1 MSRQDL
7 ENRDLEKLAPP
18 DRLLFLLKTRG
29 PQTAADLG
37 KRLRITPE
45 AARQQLLRL
54 GDEGLVYTR
63 SEVRGVG
70 RPAQVYHLAPAAQRR
85 FPDAHAELTA
95 QLIGE
100 IRDVLGEDALEK
112 LIRVREIGTRKRYDA
127 LLSGEQSLARK
138 IAHLAEIRNKEGYMA
153 TWEKEEEADS
163 YLLVENHC
171 PICAAASACTGF
183 CRSEQAIFE
192 HVLGRDVRVER
203 VEHLL
208 AGARRCAYRI
218 TKKTTNRREKNG
230 FKTANGPNKPRITTN
245 GHE

>member
-1 MSRQDL
+1 MSSHDF
-7 ENRDLEKLAPP
+7 ENREVEKLAPA

-37 KRLRITPE
+37 TRLQITAE

-54 GDEGLVYTR
+54 SAEGMIHTK

-85 FPDAHAELTA
+85 FPDTHAKLTA

-100 IRDVLGEDALEK
+100 IREVLGEDAMEK
-112 LIRVREIGTRKRYDA
+112 LIQVRETGTRKRYDA

-138 IAHLAEIRNKEGYMA
+138 VARLAEIRNKEGYMA
-153 TWEKEEEADS
+153 NWEKEEGES

-171 PICAAASACTGF
+171 PICAAASACIGF
-183 CRSEQAIFE
+183 CRSETTIAWPS
-192 HVLGRDVRVER
+192 
-203 VEHLL
+203 LL
-208 AGARRCAYRI
+208 RRR
-218 TKKTTNRREKNG
+218 
-230 FKTANGPNKPRITTN
+230 
-245 GHE
+245 

>member
-1 MSRQDL
+1 MSRHDL
-7 ENRDLEKLAPP
+7 ENRDVEKLAPP

-37 KRLRITPE
+37 TRLQITPE

-54 GDEGLVYTR
+54 SDEGMVCAK

-70 RPAQVYHLAPAAQRR
+70 RPAQVYQLAPAAQRR
-85 FPDAHAELTA
+85 FPDMHAELAA

-100 IRDVLGEDALEK
+100 IREVLGEDALEK
-112 LIRVREIGTRKRYDA
+112 LIRVRETGTRKRYEA
-127 LLSGEQSLARK
+127 LLSGEQSLVRK
-138 IAHLAEIRNKEGYMA
+138 IARLAEIRNKEGYMA
-153 TWEKEEEADS
+153 TWEKEEGDS

-218 TKKTTNRREKNG
+218 TARHTKKK
-230 FKTANGPNKPRITTN
+230 
-245 GHE
+245 

>member
-1 MSRQDL
+1 MSSYDL
-7 ENRDLEKLAPP
+7 ENREIEKLDPS

-37 KRLRITPE
+37 TRLQITSE
-45 AARQQLLRL
+45 AVRQQLLRL
-54 GDEGLVYTR
+54 SAEGMVDTK

-70 RPAQVYHLAPAAQRR
+70 RPVQVYHLAPAAQRR
-85 FPDAHAELTA
+85 FPDTHAELTA

-100 IRDVLGEDALEK
+100 IREVLGEDAMEK
-112 LIRVREIGTRKRYDA
+112 LIEVREIGTSKRYDA
-127 LLSGEQSLARK
+127 LLSGEQGLPRK
-138 IAHLAEIRNKEGYMA
+138 IARLAEIRNQEGYMA
-153 TWEKEEEADS
+153 NWEREKDGS

-183 CRSEQAIFE
+183 CRSEKAIFE
-192 HVLGRDVRVER
+192 HVLGKNVRVER

-218 TKKTTNRREKNG
+218 SSRQSEAGRRS
-230 FKTANGPNKPRITTN
+230 
-245 GHE
+245 

>member
-1 MSRQDL
+1 MSSNDL
-7 ENRDLEKLAPP
+7 ENRELANLPAA

-37 KRLRITPE
+37 LRLQITPE

-54 GDEGLVYTR
+54 SEVGLVFAK

-85 FPDAHAELTA
+85 FPDRHAELTA

-100 IRDVLGEDALEK
+100 IREALGEDAMEK
-112 LIRVREIGTRKRYDA
+112 LIQLRETRTRKRYEA
-127 LLSGEQSLARK
+127 LISGEKSWARK
-138 IAHLAEIRNKEGYMA
+138 IARLAEIRNKEGYMA
-153 TWEKEEEADS
+153 TWEKEEGES

-171 PICAAASACTGF
+171 PICAAASACAGF
-183 CRSEQAIFE
+183 CRSEKAIFE
-192 HVLGRDVRVER
+192 HVLGRDVQVER

-218 TKKTTNRREKNG
+218 TARQPATIRQG
-230 FKTANGPNKPRITTN
+230 
-245 GHE
+245 

>member
-1 MSRQDL
+1 MSRQGL
-7 ENRDLEKLAPP
+7 ENRDLDKLAPP

-29 PQTAADLG
+29 PQTAAELG
-37 KRLRITPE
+37 TALEITPE

-54 GDEGLVYTR
+54 SDEGLVKPR

-70 RPAQVYHLAPAAQRR
+70 RPAQVYQLTPAAQKR
-85 FPDAHAELTA
+85 FPDAHAELTV

-100 IRDVLGEDALEK
+100 IRDVLGEDAMQK
-112 LIRVREIGTRKRYDA
+112 LLRAREVGTRKRYGA
-127 LLSGEQSLARK
+127 LLAGERSLATKVAR
-138 IAHLAEIRNKEGYMA
+138 LAEIRNKEGYMA
-153 TWEKEEEADS
+153 TWEREDEGDS

-192 HVLGRDVRVER
+192 HVLGRDIQVER
-203 VEHLL
+203 IEHLL

-218 TKKTTNRREKNG
+218 TARGTTN
-230 FKTANGPNKPRITTN
+230 KTRK
-245 GHE
+245 

>member
-1 MSRQDL
+1 MSSQDL
-7 ENRDLEKLAPP
+7 ENREVEKLAPA

-37 KRLRITPE
+37 TRLQITPE

-54 GDEGLVYTR
+54 SAEGMVYTK

-70 RPAQVYHLAPAAQRR
+70 RPAQVYYLAPAAQRR
-85 FPDAHAELTA
+85 FPDTHAELTA

-100 IRDVLGEDALEK
+100 IREVLGEDAMEK
-112 LIRVREIGTRKRYDA
+112 LIQVRETGTRKRYEA
-127 LLSGEQSLARK
+127 LISGELSLARK
-138 IAHLAEIRNKEGYMA
+138 IARLAEIRNKEGYMA
-153 TWEKEEEADS
+153 TWEKEEGES

-183 CRSEQAIFE
+183 CRSEKAIFE

-218 TKKTTNRREKNG
+218 RSRQPIFRRCGKL
-230 FKTANGPNKPRITTN
+230 
-245 GHE
+245 

>member
-1 MSRQDL
+1 MSSHDL
-7 ENRDLEKLAPP
+7 ENRDLEKLPP
-18 DRLLFLLKTRG
+18 ADRLLFLLKTRG

-37 KRLRITPE
+37 TRLQITPE

-54 GDEGLVYTR
+54 SAEGMVDTK

-85 FPDAHAELTA
+85 FPDTHAELTA

-100 IRDVLGEDALEK
+100 IREVLGEDAMEK
-112 LIRVREIGTRKRYDA
+112 LIQVRETGTRKRYDA
-127 LLSGEQSLARK
+127 LLSGEKSLARK
-138 IAHLAEIRNKEGYMA
+138 IARLAEIRNNEGYMA
-153 TWEKEEEADS
+153 NWEKEKGES

-171 PICAAASACTGF
+171 PICAAASACSGF
-183 CRSEQAIFE
+183 CRSEKAIFE
-192 HVLGRDVRVER
+192 HVLGNVRVER

-218 TKKTTNRREKNG
+218 SSRQPKAGKAGRRS
-230 FKTANGPNKPRITTN
+230 
-245 GHE
+245 

>member
-1 MSRQDL
+1 MSRQYL
-7 ENRDLEKLAPP
+7 ENSGLEKLAPP

-37 KRLRITPE
+37 TRLQITSE

-54 GDEGLVYTR
+54 SAEGMIYTK

-85 FPDAHAELTA
+85 FPDTHAELTA

-100 IRDVLGEDALEK
+100 IREVLGEDAMEK
-112 LIRVREIGTRKRYDA
+112 LIQVRETGTRKRYDA

-138 IAHLAEIRNKEGYMA
+138 IARLAEIRNKEGYMA
-153 TWEKEEEADS
+153 TWEKEGDN

-171 PICAAASACTGF
+171 PICAAASA
-183 CRSEQAIFE
+183 
-192 HVLGRDVRVER
+192 
-203 VEHLL
+203 
-208 AGARRCAYRI
+208 
-218 TKKTTNRREKNG
+218 
-230 FKTANGPNKPRITTN
+230 
-245 GHE
+245 

>member
-1 MSRQDL
+1 MSSHDL
-7 ENRDLEKLAPP
+7 ENREVEELAPA

-37 KRLRITPE
+37 TRLQITSE

-54 GDEGLVYTR
+54 SAEGMVYTK

-85 FPDAHAELTA
+85 FPDTHAELTA

-100 IRDVLGEDALEK
+100 IREVLGEEAMEK
-112 LIRVREIGTRKRYDA
+112 LIQVRETGTRKRYDA

-138 IAHLAEIRNKEGYMA
+138 IARLAEIRNKEGYMA
-153 TWEKEEEADS
+153 SWEKEEGES

-183 CRSEQAIFE
+183 CRSEKAIFE
-192 HVLGRDVRVER
+192 HVLGRNVRVER

-218 TKKTTNRREKNG
+218 NRLIRI
-230 FKTANGPNKPRITTN
+230 ANRSDLAI
-245 GHE
+245 

>member
-1 MSRQDL
+1 MSRQGL
-7 ENRDLEKLAPP
+7 ENMDLDKLAPP

-29 PQTAADLG
+29 PQTAAELG
-37 KRLRITPE
+37 TALEITPE

-54 GDEGLVYTR
+54 SDEGLVKPR

-70 RPAQVYHLAPAAQRR
+70 RPAQVYQLTPAAQKR
-85 FPDAHAELTA
+85 FPDAHAELTV

-100 IRDVLGEDALEK
+100 IRDVLGEDAMQK
-112 LIRVREIGTRKRYDA
+112 LLRAREVGTRKRYGA
-127 LLSGEQSLARK
+127 LLAGERSLATKVAR
-138 IAHLAEIRNKEGYMA
+138 LAEIRNKEGYMA
-153 TWEKEEEADS
+153 TWEREDEGDS

-192 HVLGRDVRVER
+192 HVLGRDIQVER
-203 VEHLL
+203 IEHLL

-218 TKKTTNRREKNG
+218 TARGTTN
-230 FKTANGPNKPRITTN
+230 KTRK
-245 GHE
+245 

>member
-1 MSRQDL
+1 MQLGNGEPNMSRQDL

-37 KRLRITPE
+37 TRLQITPE
-45 AARQQLLRL
+45 AVRQQLLRL
-54 GDEGLVYTR
+54 GDEGLVYAK
-63 SEVRGVG
+63 SEIRGVG

-100 IRDVLGEDALEK
+100 IRDVLGEDALDQ
-112 LIRVREIGTRKRYDA
+112 LIRVREIGTRKRYEA

-138 IAHLAEIRNKEGYMA
+138 IAHLAEIRNQEGYMA
-153 TWEKEEEADS
+153 TWEKEEEGDG

-192 HVLGRDVRVER
+192 HVLGRDIRVER

-218 TKKTTNRREKNG
+218 TRKTTNRREPG
-230 FKTANGPNKPRITTN
+230 F
-245 GHE
+245 

>member
-1 MSRQDL
+1 MSSKDL
-7 ENRDLEKLAPP
+7 ENKDLERLAPP

-37 KRLRITPE
+37 IRLQITPE

-54 GDEGLVYTR
+54 TDEELVYAK

-70 RPAQVYHLAPAAQRR
+70 RPAQVYYLAPAAQRR
-85 FPDAHAELTA
+85 FPDTHAELTA
-95 QLIGE
+95 QLIDE
-100 IRDVLGEDALEK
+100 IREVLGEDALEK
-112 LIRVREIGTRKRYDA
+112 LIRVRETGTRKRYEA

-138 IAHLAEIRNKEGYMA
+138 IARLAEIRNKEGYMA
-153 TWEKEEEADS
+153 TWEKEEEGS

-192 HVLGRDVRVER
+192 YVLGRNVRVER
-203 VEHLL
+203 IEHLL

-218 TKKTTNRREKNG
+218 TKKTTNRRE
-230 FKTANGPNKPRITTN
+230 
-245 GHE
+245 

>member
-1 MSRQDL
+1 MSRKDL
-7 ENRDLEKLAPP
+7 ENRDLEKLAPS

-37 KRLRITPE
+37 TRLQITPE

-54 GDEGLVYTR
+54 TDEGLVYAK

-70 RPAQVYHLAPAAQRR
+70 RPVQVYHLAPAAQRR
-85 FPDAHAELTA
+85 FPDTHAELTA

-112 LIRVREIGTRKRYDA
+112 LIRVRETGARKRYEA
-127 LLSGEQSLARK
+127 QLSGERSLVRRIAR
-138 IAHLAEIRNKEGYMA
+138 LAEIRNKEGYMA
-153 TWEKEEEADS
+153 TWEKEEGGS

-192 HVLGRDVRVER
+192 QVLGRDVRVER

-218 TKKTTNRREKNG
+218 YRGEERR
-230 FKTANGPNKPRITTN
+230 RR
-245 GHE
+245 

>member
-1 MSRQDL
+1 MSSKDL
-7 ENRDLEKLAPP
+7 ENKDLERLAPP

-37 KRLRITPE
+37 IRLQITPE

-54 GDEGLVYTR
+54 TDEELVYAK

-70 RPAQVYHLAPAAQRR
+70 RPAQVYYLAPAAQRR
-85 FPDAHAELTA
+85 FPDTHAELTA
-95 QLIGE
+95 QLIDE
-100 IRDVLGEDALEK
+100 IREVLGEDALEK
-112 LIRVREIGTRKRYDA
+112 LIRVRETGTRKRYEA

-138 IAHLAEIRNKEGYMA
+138 IARLAEIRNKEGYMA
-153 TWEKEEEADS
+153 TWEKEEEGS

-192 HVLGRDVRVER
+192 YVLGRNVRVER
-203 VEHLL
+203 IEHLL

-218 TKKTTNRREKNG
+218 TKKNHESARINKNQVL
-230 FKTANGPNKPRITTN
+230 R
-245 GHE
+245 

>member
-1 MSRQDL
+1 MSSRDL
-7 ENRDLEKLAPP
+7 ENREVEELTPA

-37 KRLRITPE
+37 TRLQITAE

-54 GDEGLVYTR
+54 SAEGMVSTK
-63 SEVRGVG
+63 SEVHGVG
-70 RPAQVYHLAPAAQRR
+70 RPAQVYHLTPAAQRR
-85 FPDAHAELTA
+85 FPDTHAELAA

-100 IRDVLGEDALEK
+100 IREVLGEDAMEK
-112 LIRVREIGTRKRYDA
+112 LIQVRETGTRKRYDA
-127 LLSGEQSLARK
+127 LLCGEQSLARK
-138 IAHLAEIRNKEGYMA
+138 IARLAEIRNKEGYMA
-153 TWEKEEEADS
+153 NWEKEEGES

-183 CRSEQAIFE
+183 CRSEKAIFE
-192 HVLGRDVRVER
+192 HVLGRNVRVER

-218 TKKTTNRREKNG
+218 SKLTRIANRSDL
-230 FKTANGPNKPRITTN
+230 AI
-245 GHE
+245 

>member
-1 MSRQDL
+1 MSRIDL
-7 ENRDLEKLAPP
+7 ENRNLEKLAPP

-29 PQTAADLG
+29 PQTAGDLG
-37 KRLRITPE
+37 TWLQITAE

-54 GDEGLVYTR
+54 TDEGLVYAK

-70 RPAQVYHLAPAAQRR
+70 RPAQVYYLAPAAQRR

-112 LIRVREIGTRKRYDA
+112 LIRVREAGTRKRYEA
-127 LLSGEQSLARK
+127 QLSGEQSLARR
-138 IAHLAEIRNKEGYMA
+138 IARLAEIRDKEGYMA
-153 TWEKEEEADS
+153 TWEKEGDS

-218 TKKTTNRREKNG
+218 TRLRNREQNAK
-230 FKTANGPNKPRITTN
+230 
-245 GHE
+245 

>member
-29 PQTAADLG
+29 PQTAAELG
-37 KRLRITPE
+37 AALQITAE
-45 AARQQLLRL
+45 AVRQQLLRL
-54 GDEGLVYTR
+54 SEEGLVDAK

-70 RPAQVYHLAPAAQRR
+70 RPAQVYHLAPAAQKR

-100 IRDVLGEDALEK
+100 IRDVLGEDAMEK
-112 LIRVREIGTRKRYDA
+112 LIRAREAATRKRYGA
-127 LLSGEQSLARK
+127 LLGSEQSLAKR
-138 IAHLAEIRNKEGYMA
+138 IARLAEIRNKEGYMA
-153 TWEKEEEADS
+153 TWEREEQGDS

-203 VEHLL
+203 IEHLL

-218 TKKTTNRREKNG
+218 RRS
-230 FKTANGPNKPRITTN
+230 RI
-245 GHE
+245 HEQNAR

>member
-1 MSRQDL
+1 MSSEDL
-7 ENRDLEKLAPP
+7 ENRGLEKLAPAG
-18 DRLLFLLKTRG
+18 RLLFLLKTRG
-29 PQTAADLG
+29 PQTAGELG
-37 KRLRITPE
+37 GRLEITAE

-54 GDEGLVYTR
+54 SDEGLVEAR

-70 RPAQVYHLAPAAQRR
+70 RPAQVYHLTAAAQKR

-112 LIRVREIGTRKRYDA
+112 LIRVREIGTRKRYET
-127 LLSGEQSLARK
+127 LLAGEKSLARR
-138 IAHLAEIRNKEGYMA
+138 IARLAEIRNGEGYMA
-153 TWEKEEEADS
+153 TWKREGDD

-171 PICAAASACTGF
+171 PICAAATVCLGF

-192 HVLGRDVRVER
+192 QVLGRDVRVER
-203 VEHLL
+203 VEHVL

-218 TKKTTNRREKNG
+218 YRAGEGRNR
-230 FKTANGPNKPRITTN
+230 
-245 GHE
+245 

>member
-1 MSRQDL
+1 L
-7 ENRDLEKLAPP
+7 ENRDLDKLAPP

-29 PQTAADLG
+29 PQTAAELG
-37 KRLRITPE
+37 TALEITPE

-54 GDEGLVYTR
+54 SDEGLVKPR

-70 RPAQVYHLAPAAQRR
+70 RPAQVYQLTPAAQKR
-85 FPDAHAELTA
+85 FPDAHAELTV

-100 IRDVLGEDALEK
+100 IRDVLGEDAMQK
-112 LIRVREIGTRKRYDA
+112 LLRAREVGTRKRYGA
-127 LLSGEQSLARK
+127 LLAGERSLATKVAR
-138 IAHLAEIRNKEGYMA
+138 LAEIRNKEGYMA
-153 TWEKEEEADS
+153 TWEREDEGDS

-192 HVLGRDVRVER
+192 HVLGRDIQVER
-203 VEHLL
+203 IEHLL

-218 TKKTTNRREKNG
+218 TARGTTN
-230 FKTANGPNKPRITTN
+230 KTRK
-245 GHE
+245 

>member
-7 ENRDLEKLAPP
+7 ENKNLEKLAPP

-37 KRLRITPE
+37 TRLQITPE
-45 AARQQLLRL
+45 AVRQQLLRL
-54 GDEGLVYTR
+54 VDEALVYAK

-100 IRDVLGEDALEK
+100 IRDVLGESALDK
-112 LIRVREIGTRKRYDA
+112 LIRVREIATRKRYEA
-127 LLSGEQSLARK
+127 LLSGERSLGQK
-138 IAHLAEIRNKEGYMA
+138 VAHLAEIRNKEGYMA
-153 TWEKEEEADS
+153 NWEKEEEGDS

-218 TKKTTNRREKNG
+218 SKKTTNKREKDG
-230 FKTANGPNKPRITTN
+230 VQTANR
-245 GHE
+245 HE